1 MKQKLQFK
9 FNWEVFGESLALF
22 QIEADGIPMTD
33 EEKKQWLK
41 EQNTRVW
48 SWVDRTN
55 VSRGRRGNEQ
65 T

>member
-33 EEKKQWLK
+33 EEKK
-41 EQNTRVW
+41 TMA
-48 SWVDRTN
+48 
-55 VSRGRRGNEQ
+55 
-65 T
+65 